1 MFGADHAAAVFLFS
15 AVQEHTDIGA
25 SGAGARPC
33 EFGSMGVA
41 GFDIKP
47 VHDDGRTLCA
57 FEVSVQI
64 SKKGIQPLAV
74 AAASGG

>member
-1 MFGADHAAAVFLFS
+1 
-15 AVQEHTDIGA
+15 
-25 SGAGARPC
+25 
-33 EFGSMGVA
+33 MGVA

-57 FEVSVQI
+57 VEVSVQI